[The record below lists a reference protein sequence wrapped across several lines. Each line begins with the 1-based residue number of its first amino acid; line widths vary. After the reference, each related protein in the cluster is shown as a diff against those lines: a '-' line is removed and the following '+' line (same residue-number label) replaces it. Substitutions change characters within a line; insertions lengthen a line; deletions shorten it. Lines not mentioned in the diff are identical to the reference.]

1 MLPTSSKGRSASTSR
16 QPNVAF
22 PHYLRRIIK
31 AIHLIL
37 IFNCFKILIEM
48 EECSQRLM
56 INNLDRI
63 HWKELVPVFK
73 LDIDLILVN
82 PIGVP
87 MWQQMDVEYTFWQM
101 LYLCT
106 SPKVVYQHTK
116 YHKQTKNQWARD
128 DPAFVVICSLLL
140 AVSTLAYCAA
150 KDMVHNK
157 KHNVVCN
164 DTRNVDYRS
173 ELRSEK
179 FVPNR
184 EANEAQIALAH
195 ESDRLSSVSRIRFR
209 TAFLIEYRSFS
220 IVQRAL
226 DAGKYDHS
234 IGHAVY
240 VVLSV
245 LLFHFV
251 LTGAVLATCC
261 W

>member
-37 IFNCFKILIEM
+37 IFNCFKILIGIDMTWLEFREVRESMEM
-48 EECSQRLM
+48 NM
-56 INNLDRI
+56 AYTG
-63 HWKELVPVFK
+63 KELVPVFK
-73 LDIDLILVN
+73 LDIDLIL
-82 PIGVP
+82 
-87 MWQQMDVEYTFWQM
+87 WQQMDVEYTFWQM

-179 FVPNR
+179 FVPNC
-184 EANEAQIALAH
+184 EAKAA
-195 ESDRLSSVSRIRFR
+195 RL
-209 TAFLIEYRSFS
+209 
-220 IVQRAL
+220 
-226 DAGKYDHS
+226 YDHS